1 MSLHSAVAF
10 EPSSAPSVFSALVD
24 AIPAATNTPLGL
36 IGLLGVTGAA
46 TFLFWTQAKFKA
58 EAKAL
63 LAVPEE
69 DRREFVTRIH
79 GPFPKNFSA
88 QAWLMSQR
96 QRYLLLAFVCTLA
109 TLLLGFIVLYGKIN
123 RPDHPAH
130 HPELRKAYATLHSKL
145 AAHELAGRNLYN
157 AFWGAS
163 VRAVDPDQQTDADL
177 TVAISGYNKVYDDLR
192 QNRYEYESSVKRW
205 LTEVPA
211 LADETSDVLNYG
223 LIDVHQNAV
232 KPLNVHVR
240 AKAEEVRELRLK
252 NDSAANARIEALKRD
267 ASQDIPTKLQ
277 ALQEALNT
285 YIKEIDILTQ
295 RMGE

>member
-79 GPFPKNFSA
+79 GPFPKSFSA

-109 TLLLGFIVLYGKIN
+109 TLLLGFIVMVVFSAIQSAGNLVDLFGGFQLAQAFDPQMMIN
-123 RPDHPAH
+123 GAQFTRLFQMTALVLLFVSSGYQLIIGGLTRSFTAIPLGGGLA
-130 HPELRKAYATLHSKL
+130 L
-145 AAHELAGRNLYN
+145 AAPMKILTDAVGGMLLSALQIAGPLIVVLFLADAGLGLLTRVAPALN
-157 AFWGAS
+157 AFALGFPLKILITLTLAS
-163 VRAVDPDQQTDADL
+163 TVFVSMPHIVEAVT
-177 TVAISGYNKVYDDLR
+177 G
-192 QNRYEYESSVKRW
+192 
-205 LTEVPA
+205 
-211 LADETSDVLNYG
+211 
-223 LIDVHQNAV
+223 
-232 KPLNVHVR
+232 
-240 AKAEEVRELRLK
+240 
-252 NDSAANARIEALKRD
+252 DS
-267 ASQDIPTKLQ
+267 LQ
-277 ALQEALNT
+277 AL
-285 YIKEIDILTQ
+285 
-295 RMGE
+295 MGVR